1 MRHGV
6 VAVRVVAVVGRQQR
20 RPDTACDL
28 DQLRVRPVL
37 VGQPVVLELDEE
49 VALPEDVLQPGRPP
63 LRLVLVARQQRL
75 QHDTAQAAGRG
86 DQPVVVS
93 FEELPV
99 DARLVVVALEVRG
112 RGQLH
117 EVAVALDV
125 LRQQGQVVVELL
137 SALRVATRVVD
148 PAAPHRTLEARLA
161 RHVRLGA
168 DDRHDAAVAARL
180 VEVEDPVHVPVVRDT
195 ERGLA
200 VRHRGVDELAHPG
213 GPVEHGELR
222 VGVQM
227 RKRPLRHGPSF
238 RHGPRNLHP
247 CKSPGGSPKS
257 TAPVRPGGRPNR
269 PPCRAT
275 SGASGPRAGRAC
287 RGPRPDRG
295 GRRAG

>member
-1 MRHGV
+1 MSCSRDG
-6 VAVRVVAVVGRQQR
+6 
-20 RPDTACDL
+20 
-28 DQLRVRPVL
+28 
-37 VGQPVVLELDEE
+37 
-49 VALPEDVLQPGRPP
+49 PP
-63 LRLVLVARQQRL
+63 LRLGLVARQQCL
-75 QHDTAQAAGRG
+75 QHDTAQASGRG

-93 FEELPV
+93 LEELPV
-99 DARLVVVALEVRG
+99 DPRLVVVALEVRR

-125 LRQQGQVVVELL
+125 LRQEGQVVVELL
-137 SALRVATRVVD
+137 PALDVATRVVD
-148 PAAPHRTLEARLA
+148 PAAPHRALVARLA
-161 RHVRLGA
+161 RHVGLGA

-180 VEVEDPVHVPVVRDT
+180 VEVEDPVHVPVVRDA

-200 VRHRGVDELAHPG
+200 VGHRGLDELADPG
-213 GPVEHGELR
+213 GPVEHGELG

-227 RKRPLRHGPSF
+227 RKRPLRHRPSF
-238 RHGPRNLHP
+238 RHVPRNLHP
-247 CKSPGGSPKS
+247 CNSPLGSPQS